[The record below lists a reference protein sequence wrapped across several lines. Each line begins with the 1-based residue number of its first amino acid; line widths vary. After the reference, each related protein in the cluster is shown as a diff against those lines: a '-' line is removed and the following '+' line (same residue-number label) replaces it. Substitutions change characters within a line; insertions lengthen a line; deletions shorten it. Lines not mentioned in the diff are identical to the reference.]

1 MKISSDLATA
11 CLGGGTLV
19 TTGLTCSFS
28 FFAGRSS
35 SRSEVEGRFVA
46 PVNAGLDPFCDLLSN
61 RPSSCLSY
69 GREYSSVPR

>member
-1 MKISSDLATA
+1 MKISSELATA
-11 CLGGGTLV
+11 CLGGEALV

-46 PVNAGLDPFCDLLSN
+46 PLKVGLDPFCGLLSN

-69 GREYSSVPR
+69 GREYSSET